1 VPEVKKMLKRLTVTF
16 TEAERLALD
25 RLAQADVRPVKDQV
39 RALIRAEA
47 ERRHIWL
54 DSPESL
60 RYRGRPDCEYQTGH
74 GECFGL

>member
-1 VPEVKKMLKRLTVTF
+1 MLKRLTVTL
-16 TEAERLALD
+16 TSAERAALD

-54 DSPESL
+54 ESPES
-60 RYRGRPDCEYQTGH
+60 RNYRGRPDCEYPAGT
-74 GECFGL
+74 EL